1 MAPDTKATGS
11 KTCSMGL
18 EKKSGR
24 TEADIRETISKGR
37 SMVKGP
43 TFGLTG
49 AFMTVTGTKIEL
61 KVMAHTRGLTVD
73 STPVNGR
80 IIICMATG
88 LMCGKMD
95 ASMKAFTSSIRSMG
109 TESTSGPMG
118 ASTKGTG
125 R

>member
-1 MAPDTKATGS
+1 
-11 KTCSMGL
+11 MGL

-24 TEADIRETISKGR
+24 TEADIRGTISKGR

-49 AFMTVTGTKIEL
+49 AFMTATGTKIEL
-61 KVMAHTRGLTVD
+61 KAMALTRGSMVD
-73 STPVNGR
+73 STPGNGR

-95 ASMKAFTSSIRSMG
+95 AGMKAFTSLIRSTG

-118 ASTKGTG
+118 ESTKETG